1 MNADSNYALVY
12 SGANAAYTDAGL
24 NIGNTY
30 FYKARVYRTIDGRKY
45 YGAWSSAKSLKL
57 SLAGPTLSSVK
68 NTKKKTAVIKWKR
81 VKKAKGYEIY
91 RSTKSSSGFKKIAK
105 VKVTKKNKNK
115 KTLSYTNKKLKKG
128 KKYYYKV
135 RYYKTVAGKKVYSE
149 FSKVKKVKIKK

>member
-1 MNADSNYALVY
+1 M
-12 SGANAAYTDAGL
+12 
-24 NIGNTY
+24 
-30 FYKARVYRTIDGRKY
+30 
-45 YGAWSSAKSLKL
+45 
-57 SLAGPTLSSVK
+57 
-68 NTKKKTAVIKWKR
+68 
-81 VKKAKGYEIY
+81 KKAKGYEIY